1 MWSCSHILRNP
12 SVIIRVLTR
21 EIQVPAATIALTVTP
36 DAFIATTVALSV
48 SIRVIGGS
56 IGYSIYYNVFAN
68 KLNSKLPLLVGQAA
82 VEAGLPLTSAEQ
94 FTVAFLTAPDSVTL
108 VPGVTS
114 AVIQAAEMGSR
125 WAYSESLSYVW
136 YVSIPFGVM
145 SIIACL
151 FLGNIRPYLTHRIAV
166 ELK

>member
-1 MWSCSHILRNP
+1 M
-12 SVIIRVLTR
+12 VLFSYIPRSEHEVGRLTQ
-21 EIQVPAATIALTVTP
+21 EIQVPAQTIAITVTP
-36 DAFIATTVALSV
+36 DAFIATTVALAI
-48 SIRVIGGS
+48 SIRMLGGS

-68 KLNSKLPLLVGQAA
+68 KLNAKLPLLIGEFA

-94 FTVAFLTAPDSVTL
+94 FVVAILTAPNSVSL
-108 VPGVTS
+108 VPGVTP
-114 AVIQAAEMGSR
+114 AVIEAAQMGSK
-125 WAYSESLSYVW
+125 WAYSESLAYVW
-136 YVSIPFGVM
+136 YVSIAFGVV